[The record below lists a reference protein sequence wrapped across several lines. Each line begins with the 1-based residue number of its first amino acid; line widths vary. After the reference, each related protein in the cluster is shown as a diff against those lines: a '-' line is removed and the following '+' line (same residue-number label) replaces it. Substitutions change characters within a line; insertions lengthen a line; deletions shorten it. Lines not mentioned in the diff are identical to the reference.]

1 MAQLKLRGFKDNY
14 ATLSNSVNIAQ
25 YKPIDNINK
34 VVAILKSRNDLKRFF
49 QRNNEYNFIFKNGN
63 IKIALNQ
70 LLKIWFIA
78 ENSTGLNHLGYF
90 NLQKTYKHFVGI
102 KRQSFVENNKGII
115 KYSYQDSLMFD
126 ATDNNLN
133 SELKTLIHSI

>member
-78 ENSTGLNHLGYF
+78 ENSTGLNH
-90 NLQKTYKHFVGI
+90 
-102 KRQSFVENNKGII
+102 
-115 KYSYQDSLMFD
+115 
-126 ATDNNLN
+126 
-133 SELKTLIHSI
+133 